1 MKTITAL
8 LLLLIMSIGN
18 INGIDTESYHFV
30 EHLLRM
36 GGPQGPQIFE
46 DGVIFTAPSSY
57 RRVGVAFAHEG
68 FAKVHWFRKLVMPE
82 DNMTALERGK
92 KEKEPTYLD
101 SGIQFHA
108 YTVPPELKELEYR
121 MIIDGLWTIDPENP
135 VCRVD
140 AAGLAHSILSIP
152 PGKKTPSTFDAPSG
166 SLFFRYTGASGE
178 VITVAGSFNGWD
190 PFMYELKERTAGEYA
205 LVLPL
210 PPGTY
215 YYVFF
220 HRGQRI
226 LDPNNHNRA
235 YTRDGKIASKAV
247 IQ

>member
-1 MKTITAL
+1 
-8 LLLLIMSIGN
+8 
-18 INGIDTESYHFV
+18 
-30 EHLLRM
+30 M
-36 GGPQGPQIFE
+36 GGPKSPELFE

-57 RRVGVAFAHEG
+57 RRVGIAFAHEG

-92 KEKEPTYLD
+92 KEKEPAYLD
-101 SGIQFHA
+101 AGIQFHA

-135 VCRVD
+135 VCRID
-140 AAGLAHSILSIP
+140 AAGLAHSILPVPQI
-152 PGKKTPSTFDAPSG
+152 KKAPSAFDAPAG
-166 SLFFRYTGASGE
+166 SLFFRYTAAAGE

-190 PFMYELKERTAGEYA
+190 PFMYELKERSPGEYA
-205 LVLPL
+205 LTLPL
-210 PPGTY
+210 PSGTY

-220 HRGQRI
+220 YRGQRI